1 MKYTKRILFVCRYN
15 RFRSVL
21 AEAFFNKYNKNKLI
35 TAKSAAPIRGTPLS
49 DNVKKLAKEFKV
61 KIKSKPHGLTSK
73 LMKWQ
78 NITIIVADDV
88 HEGLFDK
95 NKSYG
100 KKVIAWHIPDV
111 KDNNIKSMRKI
122 TRMIK
127 KRVIKLI
134 KDSEKWN

>member
-1 MKYTKRILFVCRYN
+1 MKKHILFVCRYN

-21 AEAFFNKYNKNKLI
+21 AEAFFNKYNKNKDVI
-35 TAKSAAPIRGTPLS
+35 AKSAAPIKGMPLG

-61 KIKSKPHGLTSK
+61 KIKAKPHGLTSK

-78 NITIIVADDV
+78 NITVIVADDV

-100 KKVIAWHIPDV
+100 KEVISWYIPDV
-111 KDNNIKSMRKI
+111 KDNDIKSMRKI
-122 TRMIK
+122 TQKIK
-127 KRVIKLI
+127 NKVIELI
-134 KDSEKWN
+134 KTLEK